1 MQARCFWWYK
11 LIYEEFKYYLMPYF
25 IYLNYLNL
33 DQIYLF
39 IHISPQRPKLN
50 PFERT
55 FIIKNV
61 LAYLHMNL
69 HDLHNSFI
77 TRILKQFEYFT
88 KMKTIFYKY
97 TFYIFNQYYKNSAII
112 VSYFFMTVH
121 PYDIAKIFISWIQ
134 IWLK

>member
-1 MQARCFWWYK
+1 
-11 LIYEEFKYYLMPYF
+11 MPYS

-88 KMKTIFYKY
+88 KIKTISLEY
-97 TFYIFNQYYKNSAII
+97 TFYIFNQYNKNSAIKFHI
-112 VSYFFMTVH
+112 FSWLYTLTILQKFLFH
-121 PYDIAKIFISWIQ
+121 EYKYDWNRI
-134 IWLK
+134 LKQVPFQLC